1 MFNEEGINVSIRMMG
16 QASAAMTALQ
26 QKLDTIGHNLAN
38 SNTHGYKAR
47 HVEFQSLLKQHMNNL
62 SDPINAVG
70 RQTPNGIRVG
80 TGSKVGS
87 TSSNLAVGSLQNT
100 DRALDTALLY
110 GNHFYQIHVDNGGVD
125 EVRYTRAGNFYVTP
139 LGDGSTVRL
148 VTSEGYSVLGENG
161 SIEFA
166 AGFESIDINNQ
177 GEVLVSYG
185 NDNVITAG
193 RIDVVEITHPRLLI
207 AAGEN
212 AFRLPNLAELGY
224 NFNDIVRVPADGL
237 RLIENYVL
245 EMSNVQIQDEMVEMI
260 NAQRAY
266 QLNAR
271 SITTADQMQGLVNQ
285 LR

>member
-1 MFNEEGINVSIRMMG
+1 MSIRMMG
-16 QASAAMTALQ
+16 QAHAAMSALQ

-62 SDPINAVG
+62 TDPINAVG
-70 RQTPNGIRVG
+70 RATPDGIRVG
-80 TGSKVGS
+80 TGSKIGS
-87 TSSNLAVGSLQNT
+87 TSNNLAIGSMQNT
-100 DRALDTALLY
+100 DRALDTALLHD
-110 GNHFYQIHVDNGGVD
+110 NHFYQIHVDNGGVD

-139 LGDGSTVRL
+139 IGDGDTVRL
-148 VTSEGYSVLGENG
+148 VTSEGYTVLGENG
-161 SIEFA
+161 PIEFA
-166 AGFESIDINNQ
+166 TGFDSININSL
-177 GEVLVSYG
+177 GEVHVTY
-185 NDNVITAG
+185 DNNNEVNVG
-193 RIDVVEITHPRLLI
+193 RLDVVEITHPRLLT

-212 AFRLPNLAELGY
+212 AFRLPDLTQLGY
-224 NFNDIVRVPADGL
+224 NFNEIVRAPEAGL
-237 RLIENYVL
+237 RLVENYVL

-271 SITTADQMQGLVNQ
+271 SISTADQMQGLINQ

>member
-1 MFNEEGINVSIRMMG
+1 MSIRMMG
-16 QASAAMTALQ
+16 QAHAAMTALQ

-47 HVEFQSLLKQHMNNL
+47 HVEFQSLLKQHLNNL
-62 SDPINAVG
+62 TDPANLTN
-70 RQTPNGIRVG
+70 RETPNGIRVG
-80 TGSKVGS
+80 TGARLGS
-87 TSSNLAVGSLQNT
+87 TSNNLAVGSLQNT
-100 DRALDTALLY
+100 DRALDTALLHE
-110 GNHFYQIHVDNGGVD
+110 NHFYQIHVENGGVD

-139 LGDGSTVRL
+139 LADGNTVRL
-148 VTSEGYSVLGENG
+148 VTSEGYAVLGENG
-161 SIEFA
+161 PIEFA
-166 AGFESIDINNQ
+166 NGFNSININNE
-177 GEVLVSYG
+177 GEVRVMY
-185 NDNVITAG
+185 DNNNEITAG

-212 AFRLPNLAELGY
+212 AFRLPDLAELGY
-224 NFNDIVRVPADGL
+224 NFNDIVRAPMDGL
-237 RLIENYVL
+237 RLIENHVL

-271 SITTADQMQGLVNQ
+271 SITTSDQMQGLINQ